1 MKIINLKPDQLIP
14 YVNNP
19 RHNEEA
25 VDAVASSI
33 AAFGF
38 NVPIVLDKDHVIIT
52 GHTRRLAAIKLGLE
66 SVPCLIAD
74 HLTPA
79 QVQAFRLADNR
90 VAEIATWDDEMLQA
104 ELDQLAEA
112 GIEMSDFGFTEEE
125 LESPD
130 DIAED
135 EAPEVDETEE
145 PQTQPG
151 DLYILGDHRLLC
163 GDSTKP
169 EDIATVMDGEQADLL
184 LTDPPYNVEYV
195 GKTADALTIQ
205 NDSMSAADFYAFLRD
220 AFAAANTALK
230 KGAAIY
236 IWYATAEHFNFHS
249 AVDAVG
255 WKYRQ
260 QLIWVK
266 NTIVL
271 GRSDYQWQHEPCIYA
286 SKPGATRYF
295 TEARNEST
303 VIEDRPDIKGM
314 SKAELQ
320 QLCREL
326 LNRDPVPTTVLRED
340 KPVRSDIH
348 PTMKPVKLFARLII
362 NSSRKGDRVLDTFG
376 GSGTTIMACEQLGRK
391 ARLLELDPKYCDAI
405 VARWEQQTGRK
416 AELRRALPHR

>member
-1 MKIINLKPDQLIP
+1 MKIINLKTDQLIP

-19 RHNEEA
+19 RHNEDA

-38 NVPIVLDKDHVIIT
+38 NVPIVLDKDRVIIT

-66 SVPCLIAD
+66 SVPCIIAD

-90 VAEIATWDDEMLQA
+90 VAEISTWDDELLQA

-112 GIEMSDFGFTEEE
+112 GIDMSDYFTDEE
-125 LESPD
+125 LDSLED
-130 DIAED
+130 VTED

-151 DLYILGDHRLLC
+151 DLYILGEHKLLC

-169 EDIATVMDGEQADLL
+169 EDIARLMGGELADLL
-184 LTDPPYNVEYV
+184 VTDPPYNVEYV

-205 NDSMSAADFYAFLRD
+205 NDSMRAADFYAFLRD
-220 AFAAANTALK
+220 AFAAANTVLK

-236 IWYATAEHFNFHS
+236 LWHPDLETINFYKAVEATP
-249 AVDAVG
+249 G
-255 WKYRQ
+255 WKPRQ
-260 QLIWVK
+260 VLIWVK
-266 NTIVL
+266 NTMVL
-271 GRSDYQWQHEPCIYA
+271 GRRDYQQKHEPCIYGV
-286 SKPGATRYF
+286 KDGATRYF
-295 TEARNEST
+295 TEARNETT
-303 VIEDRPDIKGM
+303 VIEDSVDIKGM

-348 PTMKPVKLFARLII
+348 PTMKPVKLFARLVI
-362 NSSRKGDRVLDTFG
+362 NSSRKGEIVLDTFG

-416 AELRRALPHR
+416 AELRRA

>member
-1 MKIINLKPDQLIP
+1 MKIINLKTDQLIP

-125 LESPD
+125 LESLD

-255 WKYRQ
+255 WSYRQ

-286 SKPGATRYF
+286 HKPGATRYF

-303 VIEDRPDIKGM
+303 VVEDRPDIKGM